1 MKRKNGWK
9 RLSILFAFVI
19 MTLFW
24 FSGDTLITY
33 AADYDFDAEAELL
46 PANDET
52 YDFRI
57 TVSNE
62 GGDWEGVIRVMYE
75 ESYGKTPTAYDTV
88 ISLPEGST
96 KQFDIKIPMFTV
108 DQIDGNLVVVFLDKK
123 GKECEEFSFPSIL
136 RQGEDSLR
144 MGVLSDDY
152 DSLTFLDM
160 GGSSLYYYGYEYPIK
175 LKELNQDNL
184 LEQLDTLEFLVIDT
198 YDTSVLSEDVLAA
211 IEKWNDDG
219 GVLVIGTGEY
229 AEQTLA
235 LFEDS
240 YLDVE
245 IDMVYEPGQAPSY
258 ESLDYVDWRELYWA
272 EFWNSSEY
280 YEPYPYQIL
289 LRSYGVGAIGIL
301 PYSLTEVADEDY
313 SFYKST
319 DQQNFLF
326 QMFDVISSES
336 ERRYN
341 YNDKTYNTNQL
352 TRILRM
358 MNKAN
363 TDLSFGALKAV
374 VIIYVIFVGPVLYII
389 LRILKKR
396 EWYWVAVPVT
406 TILGIAVVFFSGR
419 GFEVR
424 DTQVYSVTT
433 QDLSGQN
440 AEKSFLY
447 CYDAGNKEWGLTLE
461 GEYDYVSPYNSY
473 NYNDNVY
480 YHHIIREGDKTSIG
494 IKPDTNFEDAF
505 FMTSKK
511 AGEASVEGTIE
522 VHNVTNTSKPKGS
535 ITNATG
541 KDFQYF
547 AVLIGESMYV
557 YEGLKAG
564 ETADLSKQDKVY
576 GSLQYDIWYDYMHL
590 VNDMIEDESP
600 ENISALSALGLG
612 VASVRNNQDT
622 SSIGFSD
629 HVTVIGVIE
638 NWDVIGDGDCTE
650 RSYGCVYV
658 EQ

>member
-1 MKRKNGWK
+1 MKKKKDWK
-9 RLSILFAFVI
+9 IVSALFSFVI

-24 FSGDTLITY
+24 LSGNVLITY
-33 AADYDFDAEAELL
+33 ASDYDFDVEAELL

-62 GGDWEGVIRVMYE
+62 GGDWEGVIRVMYIE
-75 ESYGKTPTAYDTV
+75 PYGKTPTAYDTV
-88 ISLPEGST
+88 ISLPEGSK
-96 KQFDIKIPMFTV
+96 KQFDVKIPMFSV

-123 GKECEEFSFPSIL
+123 GKECEDFSFPNIL

-144 MGVLSDDY
+144 MGILSDDY

-160 GGSSLYYYGYEYPIK
+160 GGSSLYYYGYEYPIM

-198 YDTSVLSEDVLAA
+198 YDTSVLSQDVRYA

-219 GVLVIGTGEY
+219 GVLVIGTGKY

-240 YLDVE
+240 FLEVE
-245 IDMVYEPGQAPSY
+245 IDAVYEPGQAPSY
-258 ESLDYVDWRELYWA
+258 ESLDYVDWQELYWT
-272 EFWNSSEY
+272 EFWSSSEY
-280 YEPYPYQIL
+280 YEPYPYQVL
-289 LRSYGVGAIGIL
+289 LRSYGMGAIGVM
-301 PYSLTEVADEDY
+301 PFSLTEVADEDD

-319 DQQNFLF
+319 NRRDFVYQLI
-326 QMFDVISSES
+326 DVISGAS

-352 TRILRM
+352 SRMLRM

-363 TDLSFGALKAV
+363 TDLSFGALKVV

-396 EWYWVAVPVT
+396 EWYWIAVPVT
-406 TILGIAVVFFSGR
+406 TILGIAIVFFAGK

-433 QDLSGQN
+433 QDLSGKTS
-440 AEKSFLY
+440 EKSFLY
-447 CYDAGNKEWGLTLE
+447 CYDAGNKEWELTLE
-461 GEYDYVSPYNSY
+461 GEYDYVSPYSSY
-473 NYNDNVY
+473 NYNDNEY
-480 YHHIIREGDKTSIG
+480 YHHIIREGEETSIG

-541 KDFQYF
+541 EDFQYF
-547 AVLIGESMYV
+547 AVLIGESMFV

-576 GSLQYDIWYDYMHL
+576 GSLQYDIWYDYMYQ
-590 VNDMIEDESP
+590 VNEMIEDETP
-600 ENISALSALGLG
+600 ENISALSALGVG
-612 VASVRNNQDT
+612 IACVRNNQD
-622 SSIGFSD
+622 SSSTGLSD
-629 HVTVIGVIE
+629 SVIVVGVIE
-638 NWDVIGDGDCTE
+638 NWNVIGSGDCTE